1 MTDEKPRK
9 KIKIEDALKK
19 VNDGTAEKKPK
30 AWTGAPSKY
39 KPEYCQ
45 DLIDH
50 MSKGHSLTAWC
61 AGKDVIKETAY
72 NWMRDN
78 PEFLLAFKNAQQKA
92 QQHWENMLHLTAAGK
107 LKGNLGAQI
116 FWMKN
121 RFRDEWKDRQDLEF
135 SAAPAEINEGSDLLK
150 AIPSEDLTMLI
161 DKVKK

>member
-1 MTDEKPRK
+1 M
-9 KIKIEDALKK
+9 
-19 VNDGTAEKKPK
+19 
-30 AWTGAPSKY
+30 GAPTKY
-39 KPEYCQ
+39 KPEYCE
-45 DLIDH
+45 DIIEY

-61 AGKDVIKETAY
+61 ADKDIYKETAY
-72 NWMRDN
+72 NWMRDHHD
-78 PEFLLAFKNAQQKA
+78 FLDAFKKAQSKA

>member
-1 MTDEKPRK
+1 MTDEKPKRSNK
-9 KIKIEDALKK
+9 
-19 VNDGTAEKKPK
+19 KKPETVGLSEMK
-30 AWTGAPSKY
+30 ASVGRPSKY
-39 KPEYCQ
+39 KPEYCE
-45 DLIDH
+45 DLIEY

-72 NWMRDN
+72 SWMREN
-78 PEFLLAFKNAQQKA
+78 PEFLSAYKNAQQKA

>member
-1 MTDEKPRK
+1 MTTDEKPKKKHTNVRK
-9 KIKIEDALKK
+9 SETVPLSELKSK
-19 VNDGTAEKKPK
+19 V
-30 AWTGAPSKY
+30 GAPTKY

-45 DLIDH
+45 DIIEY

-61 AGKDVIKETAY
+61 ADHDVVKETAY
-72 NWMRDN
+72 GWMREN
-78 PEFLLAFKNAQQKA
+78 AEFLGAFKKA
-92 QQHWENMLHLTAAGK
+92 QALSQKHWENMLHLTAAGK

>member
-1 MTDEKPRK
+1 MTDKPDDKPAK
-9 KIKIEDALKK
+9 KLRTDVSGVKSK
-19 VNDGTAEKKPK
+19 G
-30 AWTGAPSKY
+30 GAPTKY
-39 KPEYCQ
+39 REEYCE
-45 DLIDH
+45 DIIEY

-61 AGKDVIKETAY
+61 ADKNVYKETAY

-78 PEFLLAFKNAQQKA
+78 PQFLDAFKKAQSKA

-135 SAAPAEINEGSDLLK
+135 SAAPKEIDEGSDLLK
-150 AIPSEDLTMLI
+150 AIPSEDLNLLI